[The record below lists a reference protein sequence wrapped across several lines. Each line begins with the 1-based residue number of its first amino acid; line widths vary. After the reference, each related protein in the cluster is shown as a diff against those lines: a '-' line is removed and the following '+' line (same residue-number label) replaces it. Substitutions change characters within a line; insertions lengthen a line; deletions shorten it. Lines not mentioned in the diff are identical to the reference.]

1 MTLQSSD
8 QLIVLRGRESR
19 LHGEGVDRD
28 MNLTKE
34 TLARHVGLDKLMQT
48 SLREIEQK
56 AKKDKTH
63 RFENLYRMLN
73 EESLRYSWKNINKNA
88 SAGIDKITAK
98 EFKENFESNIQEI
111 ANSLRRNSYHAK
123 LVKRVDIP
131 KDKNKTRP
139 LGIPAL
145 TDKLTQ
151 SAAAKILESIYE
163 QDFVDNSYG
172 YRRNLGPQ
180 KAIKKITDEL
190 QNGLYSYI
198 VEADI
203 KGFFDNMNHEWIIKM
218 LGERVNDRAFLRLI
232 KKWLKAGI
240 LHKDGQV
247 VHPVTGTP
255 QGGIISPILAN
266 IYLHYALDIWFE
278 KVVKPKCKGEAYMCR
293 YADDFACAFRY
304 KEDAE
309 KFYNALDSRLS
320 KFNLELAK
328 EKTNII
334 SFSRLRQEE
343 DTKFDFLGFE
353 LRWGMSRKGKYIIK
367 RRTSPKKLWKS
378 LVAFKEWCKENRD
391 NRIKKIIDKLNLKL
405 RGYYNYYGIIGNSKS
420 LWSFFNMAMDILY
433 KWLNR
438 RSQRRS
444 YNYEEFDKVI
454 KHYGILKPRI
464 VEDGNCQIGF
474 DINFA

>member
-1 MTLQSSD
+1 MY
-8 QLIVLRGRESR
+8 
-19 LHGEGVDRD
+19 
-28 MNLTKE
+28 LTKE

-73 EESLRYSWKNINKNA
+73 EESLRYSWKSINKNA

-98 EFKENFESNIQEI
+98 EFKENFESNIHEI
-111 ANSLRRNSYHAK
+111 TNSLRRNSYHAK

-139 LGIPAL
+139 LGIPVLA
-145 TDKLTQ
+145 DKLVQ

-180 KAIKKITDEL
+180 KAVKKLTDEL
-190 QNGLYSYI
+190 QNGTYSYI

-203 KGFFDNMNHEWIIKM
+203 KGFFNNMNHEWIIKM
-218 LGERVNDRAFLRLI
+218 LGERVNDRTFLRLI

-247 VHPVTGTP
+247 EHPVTGTP

-278 KVVKPKCKGEAYMCR
+278 KVVKPKCKGGAYMCR
-293 YADDFACAFRY
+293 YADDFACTFRY

-334 SFSRLRQEE
+334 SFSRIRQEE
-343 DTKFDFLGFE
+343 DSKFDFLGFE
-353 LRWGMSRKGKYIIK
+353 FRWGMSRKGKYIIK
-367 RRTSPKKLWKS
+367 RRTSPKKLKKS
-378 LVAFKEWCKENRD
+378 LVAFKEWCKENRN

-405 RGYYNYYGIIGNSKS
+405 RGYYNHYGIIGNSKS
-420 LWSFFNMAMDILY
+420 LWSFFNTAMDILY

-444 YNYEEFDKVI
+444 FNYEEFEKMI
-454 KHYGILKPRI
+454 KRYGILKPRI
-464 VEDGNCQIGF
+464 VENGNCQIGF
-474 DINFA
+474 DTKFA